1 MKIELSE
8 HNATRTLVN
17 ALNLRYTG
25 GTTNT
30 AAAIRTIRT
39 QMFNQDDRK
48 DSPNIAIILTD
59 GKSDNPTDTQN
70 EALEARKAGI
80 HIVAIGVGESINL
93 PELKGIA
100 TDPDDESVFIVKD
113 FNALTGTVDKML
125 KNLCNGQCL
134 LQHVNN
140 GIDSR

>member
-1 MKIELSE
+1 M
-8 HNATRTLVN
+8 N

-30 AAAIRTIRT
+30 AAAIRTIRS
-39 QMFNQDDRK
+39 QMFNQGDRS

-59 GKSDNPTDTQN
+59 GKSDDPTDTQN

-100 TDPDDESVFIVKD
+100 TDPDDESVFVVKD
-113 FNALTGTVDKML
+113 FNALTGTVEKML
-125 KNLCNGQCL
+125 KNLCNGQ
-134 LQHVNN
+134 
-140 GIDSR
+140 SRLRAFVDGDDNR